1 MNGTLSSFL
10 KRNEALGLNPPHG
23 LDMHIT
29 KRGSDWLWAVFAVF
43 AFVLLCYIIMFFIA
57 ENKSSRVTRYALAP
71 AFLIAFFE
79 FFAFFTYASDLGWTG
94 VQAEFNHV
102 KVDKSI
108 TGDVPGVRQ
117 IFYSKYIAWFL
128 SWPCL
133 LFLIELT
140 ASITGKTEEGI
151 SALDMIHSLLIQI
164 VGTLF
169 WVVSLLVGSLIK
181 STYKWGYFTIGA
193 IAMLVTQGVVCQR
206 QFFNLKTR
214 GFNALMLCTSMV
226 IVWLYFICWGLSDG
240 GNRIQPDGEAIF
252 YGVLDLCM
260 FAIYPCYLV
269 ITVSRT
275 DKSPKFSWTSGFSHY
290 HHAKDDVEDEIP
302 ETKEAAPESPRA
314 SGETAIHAPEPESEQ
329 AVEATA

>member
-1 MNGTLSSFL
+1 MNSTLSSFL
-10 KRNEALGLNPPHG
+10 NRNEALGLNPPHG

-43 AFVLLCYIIMFFIA
+43 AFILLCYIVMFFIT
-57 ENKSSRVTRYALAP
+57 ENKGSRLTRYALAP
-71 AFLIAFFE
+71 ALLIAFFE

-108 TGDVPGVRQ
+108 TGEVPGVRQ

-140 ASITGKTEEGI
+140 ASTTGETTDI
-151 SALDMIHSLLIQI
+151 SALDMIHSLLVQI

-169 WVVSLLVGSLIK
+169 WVVSLLVGALIK
-181 STYKWGYFTIGA
+181 STYKWGYYTIGA
-193 IAMLVTQGVVCQR
+193 IAMLVTQGILCQR
-206 QFFNLKTR
+206 QYFNLKTR
-214 GFNALMLCTSMV
+214 GLNAIMLCTSLV

-252 YGVLDLCM
+252 YGVLDLCI

-269 ITVSRT
+269 IAVNRAG
-275 DKSPKFSWTSGFSHY
+275 KLPKFSLTGRFSH
-290 HHAKDDVEDEIP
+290 HHAADDVENAAP
-302 ETKEAAPESPRA
+302 ETKEAIPESPRA
-314 SGETAIHAPEPESEQ
+314 SGETAIH
-329 AVEATA
+329 TAGHDSDQVGEDTV